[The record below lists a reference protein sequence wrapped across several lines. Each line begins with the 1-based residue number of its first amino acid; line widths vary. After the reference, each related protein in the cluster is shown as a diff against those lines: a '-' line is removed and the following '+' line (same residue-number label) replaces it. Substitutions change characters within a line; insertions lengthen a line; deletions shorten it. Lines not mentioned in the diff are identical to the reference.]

1 MKQKMKK
8 SGRIISFVLASILL
22 ITSFVSSV
30 AYAKDDK
37 IPTKQASTRQE
48 RIQLAKELKVEKWID
63 GDGYL
68 SEDYYADKT
77 DLELSQQG
85 VALLIKSVDLNN
97 GIMPL
102 TVTKYQKVTY
112 GNTVVGY
119 FQVDGVTAICCEH
132 DRGTPVAGAPTGT
145 PELITDQNLR
155 TIMYY
160 GYNGPAN
167 IFSSDLNRSC
177 VATSLALSYYVRGL
191 SSTGMGGPHSAGAET
206 IGMSQL
212 IYKAEQKAYVPD
224 GFKVYRVT
232 TNNGSTQR
240 LMYSV
245 YTPKTYTN
253 LTVQKAWDD
262 QNNKYNLRPSRVKI
276 NLYRWTN
283 KNSTKTLVG
292 SAYITKNDNWKVT
305 WNNLLRSDGT
315 TTYNYTAE
323 EETVPGYTGKMVWKG
338 SYEAGWVG
346 TLTNT
351 LQSSAVKL
359 LKTSSMPDITNGN
372 DCYSL
377 KGAEYGV
384 YSDSSLS
391 GASKVGALTTDEN
404 GESNTL
410 TLNAGTYY
418 VRETTAPKGYALD
431 KTTYTVTI
439 NPNETYT
446 LKVSDAPTLDP
457 VGILLGKVDKETNQ
471 NKPEGSLSLEGALFT
486 AKFYAGVQS
495 DSDPA
500 ADGKTADRT
509 WVFRTNEDGFCYY
522 EEKYLESGDELY
534 LSPTKNPSLPI
545 GTLTIQETQAPEG
558 YLINPEV
565 YTIKITSSNNGSEFV
580 YTYNEP
586 EIPEQ
591 SLDLNIVKKE
601 KGKDYVIEGAVFE
614 HTKPDGTTETV
625 TTDENGACKFKGLGY
640 GQHTIREASVPD
652 EYIVNDGVVTF
663 TVAEDNTITIDSNT
677 ATGNSMQ
684 FKVEADGTASL
695 SVEDTLAPYTLKVL
709 KANEKDVALE
719 GAEFTVY
726 EDKDCTKELFS
737 VATDDTG
744 IAEIKPFE
752 VEKKYYI
759 KETKAPQGYRIPK
772 DINGNDYVYEF
783 FTKFNDKRQFE
794 YYVNGELH
802 TKDSGDYAIEGTA
815 HERIVNLKVVNQT
828 GVKMPET
835 GTHSTL
841 ILLLIGVICMVT
853 VIICQIRK
861 GTMEEKDNGKI

>member
-1 MKQKMKK
+1 ME
-8 SGRIISFVLASILL
+8 RLL
-22 ITSFVSSV
+22 IE
-30 AYAKDDK
+30 
-37 IPTKQASTRQE
+37 P
-48 RIQLAKELKVEKWID
+48 
-63 GDGYL
+63 
-68 SEDYYADKT
+68 
-77 DLELSQQG
+77 
-85 VALLIKSVDLNN
+85 
-97 GIMPL
+97 
-102 TVTKYQKVTY
+102 
-112 GNTVVGY
+112 GY
-119 FQVDGVTAICCEH
+119 F
-132 DRGTPVAGAPTGT
+132 
-145 PELITDQNLR
+145 
-155 TIMYY
+155 
-160 GYNGPAN
+160 
-167 IFSSDLNRSC
+167 
-177 VATSLALSYYVRGL
+177 
-191 SSTGMGGPHSAGAET
+191 
-206 IGMSQL
+206 
-212 IYKAEQKAYVPD
+212 
-224 GFKVYRVT
+224 
-232 TNNGSTQR
+232 
-240 LMYSV
+240 
-245 YTPKTYTN
+245 
-253 LTVQKAWDD
+253 
-262 QNNKYNLRPSRVKI
+262 
-276 NLYRWTN
+276 
-283 KNSTKTLVG
+283 
-292 SAYITKNDNWKVT
+292 
-305 WNNLLRSDGT
+305 
-315 TTYNYTAE
+315 
-323 EETVPGYTGKMVWKG
+323 
-338 SYEAGWVG
+338 
-346 TLTNT
+346 
-351 LQSSAVKL
+351 
-359 LKTSSMPDITNGN
+359 
-372 DCYSL
+372 
-377 KGAEYGV
+377 
-384 YSDSSLS
+384 
-391 GASKVGALTTDEN
+391 
-404 GESNTL
+404 
-410 TLNAGTYY
+410 
-418 VRETTAPKGYALD
+418 
-431 KTTYTVTI
+431 
-439 NPNETYT
+439 
-446 LKVSDAPTLDP
+446 
-457 VGILLGKVDKETNQ
+457 
-471 NKPEGSLSLEGALFT
+471 
-486 AKFYAGVQS
+486 
-495 DSDPA
+495 
-500 ADGKTADRT
+500 
-509 WVFRTNEDGFCYY
+509 

-558 YLINPEV
+558 YLINSEV
-565 YTIKITSSNNGSEFV
+565 YVVKITSSNDGSDFV

-625 TTDENGACKFKGLGY
+625 TTDEKGACKFKGLGY
-640 GQHTIREASVPD
+640 GQHTIREVSVPD

-737 VATDDTG
+737 VATDDAG

-853 VIICQIRK
+853 VIIRQIRK

>member
-1 MKQKMKK
+1 M
-8 SGRIISFVLASILL
+8 
-22 ITSFVSSV
+22 
-30 AYAKDDK
+30 
-37 IPTKQASTRQE
+37 
-48 RIQLAKELKVEKWID
+48 
-63 GDGYL
+63 
-68 SEDYYADKT
+68 
-77 DLELSQQG
+77 
-85 VALLIKSVDLNN
+85 
-97 GIMPL
+97 
-102 TVTKYQKVTY
+102 
-112 GNTVVGY
+112 
-119 FQVDGVTAICCEH
+119 TAICCEH
-132 DRGTPVAGAPTGT
+132 DRGTPVAGSPTGT

-240 LMYSV
+240 LMYSI

-305 WNNLLRSDGT
+305 WNNLLRNDGT

-323 EETVPGYTGKMVWKG
+323 EEAVPGYTGKMVWKG
-338 SYEAGWVG
+338 SYEAGRVG

-359 LKTSSMPDITNGN
+359 LKTSSMPDVTNGN

-391 GASKVGALTTDEN
+391 GASKVGVLTTDEN

-431 KTTYTVTI
+431 KTAYTITI
-439 NPNETYT
+439 KPNETYT
-446 LKVSDAPTLDP
+446 LKVSDKPTLDP
-457 VGILLGKVDKETNQ
+457 VGVLLGKVDKETNQ

-558 YLINPEV
+558 YLINSEV
-565 YTIKITSSNNGSEFV
+565 YVVKITSSNDGSDFV

-625 TTDENGACKFKGLGY
+625 TTDEKGACKFKGLGY
-640 GQHTIREASVPD
+640 GQHTIREVSVPD

-737 VATDDTG
+737 VATDDAG

-853 VIICQIRK
+853 VIIRQIRK

>member
-30 AYAKDDK
+30 AYAKDDE

-85 VALLIKSVDLNN
+85 VAPLIKSVDLNN

-132 DRGTPVAGAPTGT
+132 DRGTPVAGSPTGT

-240 LMYSV
+240 LMYSI

-305 WNNLLRSDGT
+305 WNNLLRNDGT

-323 EETVPGYTGKMVWKG
+323 EEAVPGYTGKMVWKG
-338 SYEAGWVG
+338 SYEAGRVG

-359 LKTSSMPDITNGN
+359 LKTSSMPDVTNGN

-391 GASKVGALTTDEN
+391 GASKVGVLTTDEN

-431 KTTYTVTI
+431 KTAYTITI
-439 NPNETYT
+439 KPNETYT
-446 LKVSDAPTLDP
+446 LKVSDKPTLDP
-457 VGILLGKVDKETNQ
+457 VGVLLGKVDKETNQ

-558 YLINPEV
+558 YLINSEV
-565 YTIKITSSNNGSEFV
+565 YVVKITSSN
-580 YTYNEP
+580 
-586 EIPEQ
+586 
-591 SLDLNIVKKE
+591 
-601 KGKDYVIEGAVFE
+601 
-614 HTKPDGTTETV
+614 DG
-625 TTDENGACKFKGLGY
+625 
-640 GQHTIREASVPD
+640 
-652 EYIVNDGVVTF
+652 
-663 TVAEDNTITIDSNT
+663 
-677 ATGNSMQ
+677 
-684 FKVEADGTASL
+684 
-695 SVEDTLAPYTLKVL
+695 
-709 KANEKDVALE
+709 
-719 GAEFTVY
+719 
-726 EDKDCTKELFS
+726 
-737 VATDDTG
+737 
-744 IAEIKPFE
+744 
-752 VEKKYYI
+752 
-759 KETKAPQGYRIPK
+759 
-772 DINGNDYVYEF
+772 
-783 FTKFNDKRQFE
+783 
-794 YYVNGELH
+794 
-802 TKDSGDYAIEGTA
+802 
-815 HERIVNLKVVNQT
+815 
-828 GVKMPET
+828 
-835 GTHSTL
+835 
-841 ILLLIGVICMVT
+841 
-853 VIICQIRK
+853 
-861 GTMEEKDNGKI
+861 